1 MTRYI
6 ARRILWVFGV
16 MFAVMTFTFLLMY
29 VIPADPARQVAGP
42 LASPEA
48 LANTRQS
55 LGLDQPIYIQYAT
68 YVGSLLR
75 CDLWRSWVYRRPV
88 LTEIADRLPPSILL
102 GLAAGLVE
110 LVLGVIIG
118 TASALYR
125 YTCVDRVTMTLAL
138 IALALPNFWFGLVL
152 LYFLGYVIP
161 IFPLGGYGGLAHVI
175 LPALAVGIPYSAWY
189 ARILRSSLREVMAED
204 YVRTAR
210 AKGLREFFVVGRH
223 VMRNALMPVV
233 TMWGMDLGNFI
244 GGLALVEVIFGWPG
258 VGLEAVEAAR
268 NLDVP
273 MVMGCVLLISGLMAT
288 SNLIVDIAYAV
299 LDPRVVYH

>member
-6 ARRILWVFGV
+6 ARRILWVFVV
-16 MFAVMTFTFLLMY
+16 MFAVMTFTFVLMY
-29 VIPADPARQVAGP
+29 IIPADPARQVAGP

-48 LANTRQS
+48 LANIRAS
-55 LGLDQPIYIQYAT
+55 LGLDQPIYVQYAT
-68 YVGSLLR
+68 YVGNLLR
-75 CDLWRSWVYRRPV
+75 GDLGRSWMYRRPV

-110 LVLGVIIG
+110 LILGVIIG

-125 YTCVDRVTMTLAL
+125 YTWIDRVTMTLAL

-161 IFPLGGYGGLAHVI
+161 IFPLGGYGGLAHLI
-175 LPALAVGIPYSAWY
+175 LPAFAVGIPYSAWY